1 MPDAGSKARAP
12 RAAVIASGDEL
23 VLGSALDTN
32 SAAIARRLAGL
43 GWDIGRLLVL
53 GDDEAALIAALREL
67 ARDHEAIV
75 ITGGLGPTLDDV
87 TRHAVARAGEVPLEL
102 DTSVV
107 SWLKE
112 LFASRGRPFVA
123 ANERQALFPRGAQVL
138 ANPHGTAPGFC
149 ARIGGALVFA
159 LPGPPREMRPM
170 LEAHVVPRL
179 ERDVARPF
187 AIARR
192 ALYLFGLSESAFAER
207 CGAWMARDAEVLV
220 GVTAHEGVLSVSVVA
235 RDPSPA
241 VAQVRADERASELA
255 QRFEEHVFSR
265 EEHDLA
271 RVLARELLARSIS
284 IALAESCTGGLLA
297 GRLTSVPGI
306 SAVFSAGWVSYANE
320 VKVREL
326 GVPREL
332 LERHGAV
339 SREVARAMAEG
350 AARRAG
356 ARLALSITGVAG
368 PSGGT
373 SEKPVGLVWLAVS
386 LDGRTTSEERRFVLP
401 DRELIRAF
409 AVNTALD
416 LARRRVLELPSSSG
430 GPSTSGSPGAPD
442 TSGR

>member
-1 MPDAGSKARAP
+1 MSGRDAGARAP

-23 VLGSALDTN
+23 VLGRALDTN

-43 GWDIGRLLVL
+43 GWDVGRLLVL
-53 GDDEAALIAALREL
+53 GDDEQALIAALREL

-87 TRHAVARAGEVPLEL
+87 TRHAVARAADVPLEL

-149 ARIGGALVFA
+149 VRVGGALVFA
-159 LPGPPREMRPM
+159 LPGPPREMQPM
-170 LEAHVVPRL
+170 LEAHVVSRL
-179 ERDVARPF
+179 ERDVPRPF

-207 CGAWMARDAEVLV
+207 CGAWMARDAQVLV

-235 RDPSPA
+235 RDPSQNA
-241 VAQVRADERASELA
+241 ADARAEERASELA
-255 QRFEEHVFSR
+255 ARFAEHVFSR
-265 EEHDLA
+265 EQNDLA
-271 RVLARELLARSIS
+271 RVLASELFARSIP

-306 SAVFSAGWVSYANE
+306 SAVFSAGWVSYANA

-326 GVPREL
+326 GVPVEL

-339 SREVARAMAEG
+339 SREVAESMAEG

-356 ARLALSITGVAG
+356 ARLALAITGVAG
-368 PSGGT
+368 PDGGT
-373 SEKPVGLVWLAVS
+373 SEKPVGLVWFAVS
-386 LDGRTTSEERRFVLP
+386 LDGRTTSEERRFILP

-416 LARRRVLELPSSSG
+416 LARRRVLEVPSSSG
-430 GPSTSGSPGAPD
+430 APSAPGA
-442 TSGR
+442 SSR